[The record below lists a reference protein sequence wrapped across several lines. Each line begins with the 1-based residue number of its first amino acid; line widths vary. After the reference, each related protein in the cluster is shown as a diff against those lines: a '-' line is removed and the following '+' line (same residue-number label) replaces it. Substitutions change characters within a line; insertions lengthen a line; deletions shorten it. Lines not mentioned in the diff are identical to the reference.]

1 MYRGKILRCMATQF
15 EQKYALWIFF
25 PKCVKFGTKST
36 KVRSFWTLKFLG
48 GGVCY
53 EGTSIDSMMI

>member
-1 MYRGKILRCMATQF
+1 MATQF
-15 EQKYALWIFF
+15 EQKYAIWIFF

-36 KVRSFWTLKFLG
+36 KVRSFWTLKFFW

-53 EGTSIDSMMI
+53 EGTSIDSIMIW